1 MRIGLTE
8 TRGFFVNE
16 DLYGEIQYNMKNAA
30 SGGDA
35 IYKMMAAKTR
45 DRDKNPAKNSAP
57 DKTRNH
63 PKPTETT
70 QNPPKPY
77 ETYQNLPKPYETR
90 PK

>member
-45 DRDKNPAKNSAP
+45 DRDKNPAKN
-57 DKTRNH
+57 R
-63 PKPTETT
+63 
-70 QNPPKPY
+70 
-77 ETYQNLPKPYETR
+77 LPL
-90 PK
+90 

>member
-45 DRDKNPAKNSAP
+45 DRDKNPAKN
-57 DKTRNH
+57 R
-63 PKPTETT
+63 
-70 QNPPKPY
+70 
-77 ETYQNLPKPYETR
+77 LLL
-90 PK
+90 